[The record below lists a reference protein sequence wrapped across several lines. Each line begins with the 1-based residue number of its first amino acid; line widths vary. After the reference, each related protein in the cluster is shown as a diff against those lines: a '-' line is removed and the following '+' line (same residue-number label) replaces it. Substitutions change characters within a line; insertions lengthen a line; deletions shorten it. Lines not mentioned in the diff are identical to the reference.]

1 MEARS
6 SLANALY
13 GIPGRL
19 QEALAEYEAAV
30 RLKPDRADLRN
41 NYAGAL
47 FRAGRPADARRE
59 LEAALRIDPN
69 YADARS
75 NLERLRTSPP

>member
-1 MEARS
+1 M
-6 SLANALY
+6 
-13 GIPGRL
+13 PGRRS
-19 QEALAEYEAAV
+19 EALVQYEAAI

-47 FRAGRPADARRE
+47 FAAGRTADARRE

-69 YADARS
+69 YADARA
-75 NLERLRTSPP
+75 NLERLRGP